1 MVLSTI
7 EGQTVDCYPLRQSE
21 ELDYAGW
28 VKSEK
33 SEWGCRVEEAVSPER
48 ERVSLKQTEQQT
60 SHGWHCAEDQGKH
73 LLYKAQS
80 TLQMIS
86 LFASQRDQTK
96 LRIMNFIMVLQRH
109 LENILLSWKEF
120 FEKLKFN
127 ETSDAKNY
135 IKWKCFLC
143 RIYFLVIFCEMI
155 LLCGLSQQFHVIFV
169 TFSAWPLPLRKCVT
183 MHFIFLHL
191 TSLTSYILHYY
202 LLIEGQEAQIVL
214 ILDGGKHGGGQS
226 LAAEGEEQ
234 VNISSWFS
242 DTRSPQIHPID
253 LLLVLFGNIFPLNHF
268 NQAD

>member
-1 MVLSTI
+1 MLGPFRQFSVDFIFFWLGHKKRLWRFYLLTTVVILMKNGWRHLHQMWLRCKSHFVKVVNMVGEWWMVLSTI

-73 LLYKAQS
+73 LLYKTQS

-86 LFASQRDQTK
+86 LFALQRDQTK

-127 ETSDAKNY
+127 ETSNTKNY

-155 LLCGLSQQFHVIFV
+155 LLCGLS
-169 TFSAWPLPLRKCVT
+169 
-183 MHFIFLHL
+183 
-191 TSLTSYILHYY
+191 
-202 LLIEGQEAQIVL
+202 
-214 ILDGGKHGGGQS
+214 
-226 LAAEGEEQ
+226 
-234 VNISSWFS
+234 
-242 DTRSPQIHPID
+242 
-253 LLLVLFGNIFPLNHF
+253 
-268 NQAD
+268 